1 MPMRTDKGNKSVQ
14 NCIILDKWSAPRL
27 HIGIPTLAWLP
38 KDAGTYYVA
47 KACLRF
53 ASDPTFVTSD
63 QSWSLPRN
71 EASTVAATLTVCTKA
86 ISQLNQVS
94 LRLKSIPSLGH
105 PATPTSSAAQGP
117 TCLRHTAA
125 LIMRVARSSRS
136 SAATAARMTAV

>member
-27 HIGIPTLAWLP
+27 AHWDTHPSVAT

-63 QSWSLPRN
+63 QSWCLPRN
-71 EASTVAATLTVCTKA
+71 EGATVAATLTVCTKA
-86 ISQLNQVS
+86 IPQLNQVS